1 MLIWLKHQ
9 TDTTH
14 ILVAGNE
21 LFRGFMHKQNPKVAA
36 RVTQAMRTLP
46 RDHFI
51 EMSNPSLVLGR
62 SIPPTNAVSE
72 ILNHA
77 NIQPDHKMLLVG
89 TGPAMW
95 LP

>member
-1 MLIWLKHQ
+1 
-9 TDTTH
+9 
-14 ILVAGNE
+14 
-21 LFRGFMHKQNPKVAA
+21 
-36 RVTQAMRTLP
+36 MRALP

-89 TGPAMW
+89 TGAGYVAALASKLAAKVVALEISDAMAW
-95 LP
+95 QAQTRFNGPPTVVLAHRS